1 MLMSIRKPLEIRS
14 KTFLRCETTNTDISP
29 SNRMKVNIKRLLSLE
44 YKGVLEVITETLVN
58 QARDGDKDS
67 FIRLFESIELD
78 MYKMARSMLPRDQD
92 CQDVMQE
99 TTLKAYQSI
108 ASLQKPEFFKT
119 WVFRILIN
127 ECNALLRMQLRRNE
141 TVTDDQEINAAE
153 CATLPQEYENIELYE
168 AIEELDV
175 SLRMVV
181 SLYYFQDMPVKEI
194 VSILN
199 LSETAVKSRLYRA
212 RHQLALALYTTPNRE
227 RKMNYGTIS

>member
-1 MLMSIRKPLEIRS
+1 MLLEICS
-14 KTFLRCETTNTDISP
+14 KTFLRNETTITDISA
-29 SNRMKVNIKRLLSLE
+29 SNRLKVIIKRLLSLK

-78 MYKMARSMLPRDQD
+78 MYKMARSILLRDQD

-127 ECNALLRMQLRRNE
+127 ECNALLRKQQRRNE
-141 TVTDDQEINAAE
+141 TITDDPESSIVEYAA
-153 CATLPQEYENIELYE
+153 LPQEYEHIELYE
-168 AIEELDV
+168 AIGELEA

-194 VSILN
+194 ASILN

-212 RHQLALALYTTPNRE
+212 RHQLVQALYITPNKE

>member
-1 MLMSIRKPLEIRS
+1 MLLGICS
-14 KTFLRCETTNTDISP
+14 KTFLRNETTITDISA
-29 SNRMKVNIKRLLSLE
+29 SNRLKVIIKRLLSLK

-67 FIRLFESIELD
+67 FIRLFESMELD
-78 MYKMARSMLPRDQD
+78 MYKMARSILLRDQD

-127 ECNALLRMQLRRNE
+127 ECNALLRKQQRRNE
-141 TVTDDQEINAAE
+141 TITDDPESSVVE
-153 CATLPQEYENIELYE
+153 CAALPQEYEHIELYE
-168 AIEELDV
+168 AIGELEA

-194 VSILN
+194 ASILN

-212 RHQLALALYTTPNRE
+212 RHQLVQALYNTPNKE
-227 RKMNYGTIS
+227 RKMNYGTIN